1 MRGDKLIFDK
11 ILIGIDESEESLKAV
26 KRVIEIQK
34 GYEGDIIA
42 FHSTLHRGSDSDYE
56 NIDDHGKKVFDR
68 IEKLFEEA
76 NLSIKTRL
84 IQDTSPEDYIEQT
97 VEKENVNLVV
107 LGYSGKHGILKR
119 RILGSIPTQVMN
131 NALCDVL
138 VVK

>member
-1 MRGDKLIFDK
+1 MFDK
-11 ILIGIDESEESLKAV
+11 ILIGIDESEESLKAA

-42 FHSTLHRGSDSDYE
+42 FHSILHRGSESDYE
-56 NIDDHGKKVFDR
+56 NVEDHGKKVFDR
-68 IEKLFEEA
+68 IEKLFKEA
-76 NLSIKTRL
+76 NLSIETRL
-84 IQDTSPEDYIEQT
+84 IQDKNAEDYIEQT

-131 NALCDVL
+131 NVLCNVL
-138 VVK
+138 IVK